1 MKLEDLKS
9 KFFIVST
16 NFAAYHCPMP
26 EKDWPIPQKDIVTI
40 TAKVWFVSD
49 FNGTN
54 YFSPSWNKKTP
65 LQRAQAV
72 IENNMNYL
80 NVALGNSMIPIR
92 FQVWGY
98 VQDIGRTDEQISGT
112 AENIFKA

>member
-1 MKLEDLKS
+1 MKIKI
-9 KFFIVST
+9 FIVST
-16 NFAAYHCPMP
+16 NFAAYDCQMS
-26 EKDWPIPQKDIVTI
+26 EKDWLIPHKDIVTI

-54 YFSPSWNKKTP
+54 YFSPSWNNKTAFE
-65 LQRAQAV
+65 RAQAV

-80 NVALGNSMIPIR
+80 NMALGNSMIPIR

-98 VQDIGRTDEQISGT
+98 VQDIGKTDEQISGT
-112 AENIFKA
+112 AENVFKA